1 MSVRCYFKSS
11 RRNSVSAKGQGK
23 EPEWLIAGFNYDHRK
38 IFRMKKALPYII
50 LILLITWHAVLYAQD
65 RFPRPE
71 FESGYVYATN
81 QMPAQR
87 SQGWEYFDVAVLT
100 GALAVSAWLAIKRRS
115 RQGLLWMSVFSLAYF
130 GFYRQGCI
138 CSVGSVQNVALA
150 LFNGNYTIPLSALLF
165 FIIPLLFALAYGR
178 VFCAGVCPLGAIQ
191 ELTGIRP
198 VNLHK
203 SVEVV
208 LASVP
213 FIYLA
218 VAVLFAA
225 TNSQFLICRYDP
237 FIGIFRLDAPFT
249 MIIFGAL
256 LLLSG
261 IFLNRPY
268 CRFLCP
274 YGVLLN
280 IFSRFAGKHLT
291 ITPAECTNCR
301 LCEESCPYNAIIPS
315 DPEPLRDEPDKSRKR
330 FILYFLFIPL
340 FAVSSAFIL
349 YNLAPALS
357 GVNGSVSLAKE
368 IRLEKKTG
376 IESLSK
382 AVVAFK
388 ESGKT
393 EQELFAEE
401 DQIIGKFRH
410 GAPWAGVFLGAS
422 FGIGMVSYTVKRR
435 RDEYKPDQGKC
446 YSCGRC
452 FKYCPIKVHTGNE
465 I

>member
-1 MSVRCYFKSS
+1 
-11 RRNSVSAKGQGK
+11 
-23 EPEWLIAGFNYDHRK
+23 
-38 IFRMKKALPYII
+38 MKKALPYII
-50 LILLITWHAVLYAQD
+50 FILLIGWHAVLYAQD

-87 SQGWEYFDVAVLT
+87 SQVWEYFDVAVLIV
-100 GALAVSAWLAIKRRS
+100 ALSITTWLALKKRS
-115 RQGLLWMSVFSLAYF
+115 RQGLIWMSLFSLAYF

-138 CSVGSVQNVALA
+138 CSVGSVQNVSLA
-150 LFNGNYTIPLSALLF
+150 LFNEIYTIPLTALLF

-191 ELTGIRP
+191 ELSGIKPLRL
-198 VNLHK
+198 NK
-203 SVEVV
+203 SIEII

-218 VAVLFAA
+218 LAVLFAA

-237 FIGIFRLDAPFT
+237 FVGIFRLDAPYT
-249 MIIFGAL
+249 MIVFGAL

-274 YGVLLN
+274 YGALLN

-301 LCEESCPYNAIIPS
+301 LCEEACPYNAILPS
-315 DPEPLRDEPDKSRKR
+315 DPEPHRDLPDKSRKQ
-330 FILYFLFIPL
+330 FLLYFLFIPL
-340 FAVSSAFIL
+340 FAIFGAFIV

-357 GVNGSVSLAKE
+357 GVNSNVSLARE

-376 IESLSK
+376 KESLSK

-393 EQELFAEE
+393 EVELFDEE
-401 DQIIGKFRH
+401 NMIIGKFQK
-410 GAPWAGVFLGAS
+410 GAPWAGIFLGAS
-422 FGIGMVSYTVKRR
+422 FGIGMVSFTMKRR
-435 RDEYKPDQGKC
+435 RTEYKPHQGKC

-452 FKYCPIKVHTGNE
+452 FRYCPIKVPSQNE

>member
-1 MSVRCYFKSS
+1 
-11 RRNSVSAKGQGK
+11 
-23 EPEWLIAGFNYDHRK
+23 
-38 IFRMKKALPYII
+38 MKKALPYII
-50 LILLITWHAVLYAQD
+50 FILLLCWHAVMYAQD

-71 FESGYVYATN
+71 FESGYVYSTN

-87 SQGWEYFDVAVLT
+87 GQGWEYFDVAVLI
-100 GALAVSAWLAIKRRS
+100 GALSVTSWLALKKRS
-115 RQGLLWMSVFSLAYF
+115 RQGLVWMSVFSLAYF

-138 CSVGSVQNVALA
+138 CSVGSVQNVSLA
-150 LFNGNYTIPLSALLF
+150 LFNENYTIPLTALLF

-178 VFCAGVCPLGAIQ
+178 IFCAGVCPLGAIQ
-191 ELTGIRP
+191 ELSGIKP
-198 VNLHK
+198 VRLHK
-203 SVEVV
+203 NVEVV

-218 VAVLFAA
+218 LSVLFAA
-225 TNSQFLICRYDP
+225 TNSQFIICRYDP
-237 FIGIFRLDAPFT
+237 FVGIFRLDAPYT
-249 MIIFGAL
+249 MIVFGAL

-268 CRFLCP
+268 CRYLCP

-301 LCEESCPYNAIIPS
+301 LCEEACPYDAILPS
-315 DPEPLRDEPDKSRKR
+315 DPEPQREEPDKSRKQ

-340 FAVSSAFIL
+340 FVVAGAYFL
-349 YNLAPALS
+349 YNLAPGLS
-357 GVNGSVSLAKE
+357 GVNSNVNLARE
-368 IRLEKKTG
+368 LRLEKKTG

-382 AVVAFK
+382 AVAAFK

-393 EQELFAEE
+393 EAELFAEE
-401 DQIIGKFRH
+401 GIIIGRFRK

-422 FGIGMVSYTVKRR
+422 FGIAMVSFTVKRR
-435 RDEYKPDQGKC
+435 RTEYKPHQGKC

-452 FKYCPIKVHTGNE
+452 FKYCPIKVPTRNE